1 MKGLRVA
8 RRTYLKP
15 WSKIKREP
23 LTPREVQAIGKLLV
37 KVFAEEARKDFA
49 RRNWSLKAPGS
60 HGGSSASAQI
70 GGVDAPKRVHHA
82 QEGQPQGG
90 PPIDKSFSFRVVGNQ
105 VEVTST
111 YYGLDE
117 LLSKGVPRHPM
128 PWLTQEMARR
138 HDPSRKGPLVVP
150 MRGPFGTT
158 LFRVAPERIAD
169 AWVHPG
175 IRRLTFGDRAVRRA
189 RQEMAELLL
198 EVAASRLAKGDPFR

>member
-1 MKGLRVA
+1 MRVA

-37 KVFAEEARKDFA
+37 KVFSEEARKDFA
-49 RRNWSLKAPGS
+49 RRSWSLKAPGS
-60 HGGSSASAQI
+60 HDGGSATQI
-70 GGVDAPKRVHHA
+70 GGVDSARRIHHA
-82 QEGQPQGG
+82 KEGQPQGG
-90 PPIDKSFSFRVVGNQ
+90 PPIDKSFAFRVVGNQ
-105 VEVTST
+105 IEVTST
-111 YYGLDE
+111 YYGLAD
-117 LLSKGVPRHPM
+117 LLSRDIPRRPM

-138 HDPSRKGPLVVP
+138 ADPSRSTPLVVP
-150 MRGPFGTT
+150 MRGPFGAV

-189 RQEMAELLL
+189 RQEMTELLL
-198 EVAASRLAKGDPFR
+198 EVAAARLAKGDPFR

>member
-15 WSKIKREP
+15 WSKLKREP
-23 LTPREVQAIGKLLV
+23 LGPKDLQALGKLLV
-37 KVFAEEARKDFA
+37 KVFSEEARKDFA
-49 RRNWSLKAPGS
+49 RRGWSLKAPGAYG
-60 HGGSSASAQI
+60 GGSSTQI
-70 GGVDAPKRVHHA
+70 GGVKVPERTPHA
-82 QEGQPQGG
+82 REGQPQGG
-90 PPIDKSFSFRVVGNQ
+90 PHIDKSFSFRIVGNQ
-105 VEVTST
+105 IEIQST

-117 LLSKGVPRHPM
+117 LLSKGIPKHPM

-138 HDPSRKGPLVVP
+138 KDPSREGPLVVP
-150 MRGPFGTT
+150 IRGSFGTT

-189 RQEMAELLL
+189 RTEMNELLL
-198 EVAASRLAKGDPFR
+198 EVAARRLAQGDPLR

>member
-1 MKGLRVA
+1 MRVA

-37 KVFAEEARKDFA
+37 KVFSEEARKDFA
-49 RRNWSLKAPGS
+49 RRGWSLKAPGS
-60 HGGSSASAQI
+60 HDGKSTTQI
-70 GGVDAPKRVHHA
+70 GGVDSAKRLHHA
-82 QEGQPQGG
+82 KEGQPQGG
-90 PPIDKSFSFRVVGNQ
+90 PPIDKSFAFRVVGNQ
-105 VEVTST
+105 IEVTST
-111 YYGLDE
+111 YYGLAD
-117 LLSKGVPRHPM
+117 LLSRDIPRRPM

-138 HDPSRKGPLVVP
+138 VDPSRSTPLVVP
-150 MRGPFGTT
+150 MRGPFGSV

-189 RQEMAELLL
+189 RQEMTELLL
-198 EVAASRLAKGDPFR
+198 EVAAARLAKGDPFR